1 MLSADIVE
9 KTIVLLEEYLDN
21 TPNLTKEQ
29 KGEAQYILNFWRMY
43 SNFLPKV

>member
-21 TPNLTKEQ
+21 TPNLTKDQ
-29 KGEAQYILNFWRMY
+29 KSEAQYILNFWRMY
-43 SNFLPKV
+43 YNFLPKV